1 MIIIGLTGSIGMG
14 KSTTAEM
21 FAGLGAPVYDA
32 DAEVRRLYAK
42 GGAAVAPVEAEFPGV
57 APEGAIDRVRLADRV
72 LGDPDALARLNAI
85 VWPLMSGARE
95 VFFQRARSQGAAIV
109 VLDIPL
115 LLETGGEK
123 NVDTIVVVSAPPDL
137 QRRRVLDRPDMT
149 PAKFESILA
158 AQMPD
163 AEKRAR
169 ADFVVDTSR
178 GLEAAREQVAV
189 IVGTLLDRSKQASE
203 SR

>member
-1 MIIIGLTGSIGMG
+1 MIIVGLTGSIGMG

-21 FAGLGAPVYDA
+21 FAALGAPVYDA

-57 APEGAIDRVRLADRV
+57 APDGAIDRVRLADRV
-72 LGDPDALARLNAI
+72 LGDQAALARLNAI

-95 VFFQRARSQGAAIV
+95 AFFQRAQLRGAAIV

-123 NVDTIVVVSAPPDL
+123 NVGTVVVVSAPPDL
-137 QRRRVLDRPDMT
+137 QSRRVLNRPDMT
-149 PAKFESILA
+149 PAKFASILA

-163 AEKRAR
+163 SEKRTR
-169 ADFVVDTSR
+169 ADFVVDTSL

-189 IVGTLLDRSKQASE
+189 IVRTLLDRSKQA
-203 SR
+203 R